1 MATARPVRDNP
12 VALTRTPPAA
22 IVPSMES
29 TALWRIL
36 GQQVALMYGGGTR
49 AVVHLEPSW
58 FAVLSGEASAEMN
71 VAGLNATASAKDAAH
86 LVAAID
92 AVADGAIIAV
102 SERLGVQATAPLAA
116 DGFAI
121 VGTPDTLMLRRG
133 LPLPAIASC
142 PFEIRRATDDDLH
155 RAEPVIVAAH
165 GLEPG
170 VVGRAFN
177 LGALADGRMG
187 CWIAWDGEVA
197 VSLAWLTLEPSL
209 PGVWEMMTHPAYRRR
224 GAARAILT
232 RAMAEVADAATD
244 GFFLWATPA
253 GRPLY
258 ASLGFE
264 VTEEVPVWARGLS
277 GEELALLEGAP
288 ASRPA

>member
-1 MATARPVRDNP
+1 
-12 VALTRTPPAA
+12 
-22 IVPSMES
+22 MEA

-36 GQQVALMYGGGTR
+36 GQQVALMYGGGAR
-49 AVVHLEPSW
+49 AVAHLEPSW
-58 FAVLSGEASAEMN
+58 FAVLSGETSAEMN
-71 VAGLNATASAKDAAH
+71 VSGLFATATAEDAAH

-92 AVADGAIIAV
+92 AGADGAIIAV
-102 SERLGVQATAPLAA
+102 SERLEAPVTEPLARA
-116 DGFAI
+116 GFAI
-121 VGTPDTLMLRRG
+121 VGTPDVLMLRRG

-142 PFEIRRATDDDLH
+142 PFEIRRATGDDLR

-177 LGALADGRMG
+177 LEALADGRMG

-197 VSLAWLTLEPSL
+197 VSLAWLTLEPPL
-209 PGVWEMMTHPAYRRR
+209 PGVWEMMTHPAHRRR

-232 RAMAEVADAATD
+232 RAMAEVADSATD
-244 GFFLWATPA
+244 GIFLWATPA

-277 GEELALLEGAP
+277 DEELALLEGTP